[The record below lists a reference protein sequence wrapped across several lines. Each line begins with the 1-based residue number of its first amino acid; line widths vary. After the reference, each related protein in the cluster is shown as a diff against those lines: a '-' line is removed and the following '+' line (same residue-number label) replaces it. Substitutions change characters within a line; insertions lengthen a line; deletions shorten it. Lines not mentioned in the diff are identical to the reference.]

1 MGAAGVS
8 LPTDQGYTVFVAPAV
23 MGQTRAE
30 RRSLTPGSRREG
42 SSPLTV
48 CQGGGWGR
56 GVGEGRWCAPVMKEN
71 MEVWRGRM
79 AIN

>member
-8 LPTDQGYTVFVAPAV
+8 LPADRGYMVFVAPAV

-42 SSPLTV
+42 GSPLTA
-48 CQGGGWGR
+48 CQGGGEGWGG
-56 GVGEGRWCAPVMKEN
+56 GVRQS
-71 MEVWRGRM
+71 
-79 AIN
+79 